1 VPPLDALLT
10 IKSRCSYER
19 SMIECAVNK
28 IFAGG
33 PKTLADYGRRNLQ
46 VLFHGFAKAGGL
58 AFQSF
63 APQPPKFGSIGFGQ
77 AADGVYAVTPLVAS
91 I

>member
-1 VPPLDALLT
+1 
-10 IKSRCSYER
+10 
-19 SMIECAVNK
+19 
-28 IFAGG
+28 
-33 PKTLADYGRRNLQ
+33 

-63 APQPPKFGSIGFGQ
+63 APQPPEFGSIGFGQ